1 MPRGD
6 QYFLQGQAGGDAL
19 TSSEGS
25 TTGTWRVIQIVNDAV
40 FTDLQTAN
48 GHGAISTIANLEG
61 ITHLAGTTLFGQ
73 FTTIHV
79 ASGVVIAYK

>member
-1 MPRGD
+1 MSRGD
-6 QYFLQGQAGGDAL
+6 SYQLQGQAGGDVL
-19 TSSEGS
+19 TSTQGS

-40 FTDLQTAN
+40 FTDLVTDASGNLAN
-48 GHGAISTIANLEG
+48 IAELEG
-61 ITHLAGTTLFGQ
+61 PSHLAGTTLFGK